1 MVEFWSRRAG
11 LKLIKLV
18 VMGYGSCNPLSVS
31 YDESV
36 VLRSRK
42 QFGVLSTSKSIQSLL
57 HRLLLV
63 IRASYLIP
71 SPAQVVVTALGQ
83 SAKEGRSKCAMKTLR
98 RKTLACPSLH
108 IHKIDL

>member
-1 MVEFWSRRAG
+1 
-11 LKLIKLV
+11 
-18 VMGYGSCNPLSVS
+18 MGYGSCNPLSVS

-42 QFGVLSTSKSIQSLL
+42 QFGVLSTSKEAQSLL

-71 SPAQVVVTALGQ
+71 SPARGVVVTALGQ
-83 SAKEGRSKCAMKTLR
+83 SPKEGRSKCAMKTLR
-98 RKTLACPSLH
+98 RKTSSMSKSPYP
-108 IHKIDL
+108 